1 MLLHTSIW
9 SLGGNAKH
17 LVQRSVGESLFLV
30 SNSTQTRVLMQAT
43 AWEPPSLTASSPQLQ
58 SSRVSIAMNTL
69 GIGFR
74 VSNTIRGKVRFGF
87 PFEGTWRLSICQIV
101 DMVKLER
108 APEVASADIGGF
120 LPGSVRILSY
130 DGVVSNRSIRIGCRT
145 DQLTAS

>member
-1 MLLHTSIW
+1 
-9 SLGGNAKH
+9 
-17 LVQRSVGESLFLV
+17 
-30 SNSTQTRVLMQAT
+30 
-43 AWEPPSLTASSPQLQ
+43 
-58 SSRVSIAMNTL
+58 MNTL

-120 LPGSVRILSY
+120 SPALSVFYRTM
-130 DGVVSNRSIRIGCRT
+130 VSFPTVRSE
-145 DQLTAS
+145 